1 MDLED
6 EVDLGVGDSRL
17 FADRWMEN
25 WIGSLLLANEVGWW
39 QLLGIEK
46 VRPIKIG

>member
-6 EVDLGVGDSRL
+6 EADLGVGDSRL
-17 FADRWMEN
+17 FADRWREN
-25 WIGSLLLANEVGWW
+25 GIGSWLLATEVGRCEV
-39 QLLGIEK
+39 LGIEK